1 MPNIPEGFK
10 PLFRT
15 SPFLDHLGH
24 YFFQGWGESLVI
36 GTHVDATSANG
47 RGIAHAGFLT
57 TLADVTLGYAVATSQ
72 DPAITDLLTSHLS
85 IDFAGSAKIGDW
97 VEARVDIQKVG
108 KLNAYA
114 NAYLSVNENRI
125 VRVSAIFTRKQ

>member
-1 MPNIPEGFK
+1 MHNIPEGFK

-15 SPFLDHLGH
+15 SPFLDHLGE
-24 YFFQGWGESLVI
+24 YFYRGWGGKLIVGCYIDE
-36 GTHVDATSANG
+36 TSANG

-72 DPAITDLLTSHLS
+72 EPAITDLLTTHLS

-108 KLNAYA
+108 RQNAYA
-114 NAYLSVNENRI
+114 NAYLSVNEERI
-125 VRVSAIFTRKQ
+125 VRVSAIFSRKL